1 MRVLLDEC
9 LPKRLAKDITRHDVR
24 TVSEMWWSGKK
35 NGELL
40 RLMVSHNFQIFVTT
54 DQNLRYEQNL
64 SLLDVA
70 VVVLAA
76 PSNRLRDLIPLLP
89 SLILTLETIQN
100 GELKEI
106 MI

>member
-9 LPKRLAKDITRHDVR
+9 LPKRLVKDITGYDVR
-24 TVSEMWWSGKK
+24 TVTEMGWSGKK

-40 RLMVSHNFQIFVTT
+40 RLMSTNDFQIFVTA

-64 SLLDVA
+64 VSADVA
-70 VVVLAA
+70 VVVLLA
-76 PSNRLRDLIPLLP
+76 PGNRLRDLSPLLP
-89 SLILTLETIQN
+89 ALISTLRTIKK

-106 MI
+106 RG